1 MLTGIGVALEF
12 AIEHARDASLCVV
25 RLRGELDML
34 SVPKVRR
41 AVGDALV
48 HGCDN
53 VVMDLRELS
62 YADSTS
68 LSLLVWLD
76 RELDA
81 RGGRLVL
88 AAANPDISRVLE
100 LSGLI
105 GLAPTIVA
113 VPDVRD
119 AIDGL
124 TLGDSTE
131 PALWAEHLTIAAA
144 PDALPEART
153 HVADLLARLDMPES
167 TLFDVRVAVGEALA
181 NAIRHGSP
189 GGEHD
194 EIGIDVAAFPDR
206 VEVVV
211 TDSGCGFD
219 GLACASDDLYAESGR
234 GVMFM
239 HAFMDQ
245 VEFEA
250 APEGGTSVRL
260 VKHVPVQPE

>member
-1 MLTGIGVALEF
+1 
-12 AIEHARDASLCVV
+12 V

-34 SVPKVRR
+34 SVPEVKR
-41 AVGDALV
+41 AVGDALA
-48 HGCDN
+48 HGCEN
-53 VVMDLRELS
+53 VVMDLRELT

-88 AAANPDISRVLE
+88 AAANPNISRVLE

-105 GLAPTIVA
+105 GLAPTIVV

-119 AIDGL
+119 ATDGL
-124 TLGDSTE
+124 ILGGSTE
-131 PALWAEHLTIAAA
+131 PALWTEHLTIAAA

-153 HVADLLARLDMPES
+153 RVADLLAGLDIPES
-167 TLFDVRVAVGEALA
+167 MLFDVRVAAGEALA

-194 EIGIDVAAFPDR
+194 EIEIDVAAFPDR
-206 VEVVV
+206 VEIVV
-211 TDSGCGFD
+211 TDTGCGFD
-219 GLACASDDLYAESGR
+219 GLACESGDLYAESGR

-239 HAFMDQ
+239 RAFMDQ

-250 APEGGTSVRL
+250 RPEGGTSVTL
-260 VKHVPVQPE
+260 VKHVRAQPD